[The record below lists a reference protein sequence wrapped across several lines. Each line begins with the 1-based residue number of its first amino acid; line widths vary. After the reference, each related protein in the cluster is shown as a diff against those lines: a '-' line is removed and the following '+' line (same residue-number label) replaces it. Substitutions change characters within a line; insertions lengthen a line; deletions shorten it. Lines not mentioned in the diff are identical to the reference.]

1 MQSPK
6 GDKMNEEFAAGTTIS
21 HLIFLN
27 NQRRR
32 LPGPVGVKDRDLIA
46 IQSCVVIRLS
56 CI

>member
-1 MQSPK
+1 MQFPK
-6 GDKMNEEFAAGTTIS
+6 GDKTTEEFAAGTTIS
-21 HLIFLN
+21 YLIFFN

-32 LPGPVGVKDRDLIA
+32 LPGPVGVMDRDLID